1 MKKDKILKAL
11 TGSGIPG
18 EVLLDVPYITMSG
31 NFSCYIENHIG
42 IISYDDGCIKI
53 NTKNAIIKIN
63 GEDLCLSGITDE
75 IISVTGKIR
84 NVEFV

>member
-53 NTKNAIIKIN
+53 NTKTA
-63 GEDLCLSGITDE
+63 S
-75 IISVTGKIR
+75 TGGMVLYFLKLKVSFRSSIVR
-84 NVEFV
+84 F